1 MPKPEFFPM
10 TTRPSL
16 PGRIVVSIGILARNE
31 ETRLGECLAG
41 LFRQTLF
48 AELARRGERAEIW
61 CVANGCTDDTAAMA
75 ERLFHDAT
83 ASHPH
88 AAAFLANAVSVR
100 TPGKINAWNLFVHEI
115 SATESQCLILMDAD
129 IRLGEDATLWKLFQG
144 LEENGLAQ
152 IAVGEPVKDIALK
165 TAPSLRERISLATSR
180 LTQGSGPQLTGQ
192 LYAIR
197 AATARR
203 IRLPR
208 DLAACEDGFIKN
220 VVCTDFLVKETE
232 STRLLRVP
240 GASHVFE
247 AYVTAGAILRNQK
260 RQMIGQTF
268 VHLLLDRYL
277 PALASQENLS
287 LGEAVKRLDEEDPQW
302 LRRLVRYHIGQTR
315 YFWELFPGVCSFR
328 YQRWANRPAGERLRY
343 FPAMVVGSVVTM
355 AAAWM
360 AWKSL
365 RGGLLEYWPDKPA
378 RPSGPP
384 SPAAGEF
391 DLLRPAPT
399 A

>member
-1 MPKPEFFPM
+1 M

-16 PGRIVVSIGILARNE
+16 PGKIVVSIGILARNE
-31 ETRLGECLAG
+31 ETRLGTCLAG

-61 CVANGCTDDTAAMA
+61 CVANACTDDTAAVA
-75 ERLFHDAT
+75 ERLFHEAAT
-83 ASHPH
+83 AHPH
-88 AAAFLANAVSVR
+88 AASFLANAVSVR

-129 IRLGEDATLWKLFQG
+129 IQLGETTTLWNLFHG
-144 LEENGLAQ
+144 LEQHALAQ
-152 IAVGEPVKDIALK
+152 VAVGEPVKDIALK
-165 TAPSLRERISLATSR
+165 RSPTLRERISLATSR

-197 AATARR
+197 ASTARR

-220 VVCTDFLVKETE
+220 IVCTDFLLKETE
-232 STRLLRVP
+232 SNRLLRVP

-247 AYVTAGAILRNQK
+247 AYLTAGQILRNQK

-277 PALASQENLS
+277 PALCAREGLS
-287 LGEAVKRLDEEDPQW
+287 LADAIRKLDEEDPQW
-302 LRRLVRYHIGQTR
+302 LRRIVRYHVGETR
-315 YFWELFPGVCSFR
+315 HFWQLFPGVCTFR
-328 YQRWANRPAGERLRY
+328 YQRWALRPAGEKLRY
-343 FPAMVVGSVVTM
+343 FPAMVVGSVVT
-355 AAAWM
+355 ALSSWM
-360 AWKSL
+360 AWRSL
-365 RGGLLEYWPDKPA
+365 RRGLLEYWPEKPA
-378 RPSGPP
+378 RPSGPADAP
-384 SPAAGEF
+384 REL
-391 DLLRPAPT
+391 DVLRPAPT